1 MPHQRC
7 WMAAL
12 MQLYPETSASCLCPY
27 PCVYGSGDGGD
38 GGGLCLGPGPG
49 PSLQRTEPDWG
60 VPGHSPSAR
69 HPGNGAVVSAR
80 MLSAL

>member
-1 MPHQRC
+1 
-7 WMAAL
+7 MAAL

-27 PCVYGSGDGGD
+27 PCVCGSGD

-49 PSLQRTEPDWG
+49 PSLQRTEPDRG

-69 HPGNGAVVSAR
+69 HPGNSAVVSAR
-80 MLSAL
+80 MLSALLD